1 MPPWAG
7 GRQRGDGGLGID
19 RTTQELLTR
28 EGAGT
33 TSFLWVCDIHYAWG
47 AGTGRQEAVRRL
59 QFSGTFKCP
68 VRDSENAL
76 TPKEVA
82 SLIASFTRGRVSR
95 EEEEVGRESG

>member
-1 MPPWAG
+1 M
-7 GRQRGDGGLGID
+7 
-19 RTTQELLTR
+19 
-28 EGAGT
+28 
-33 TSFLWVCDIHYAWG
+33 
-47 AGTGRQEAVRRL
+47 RRL